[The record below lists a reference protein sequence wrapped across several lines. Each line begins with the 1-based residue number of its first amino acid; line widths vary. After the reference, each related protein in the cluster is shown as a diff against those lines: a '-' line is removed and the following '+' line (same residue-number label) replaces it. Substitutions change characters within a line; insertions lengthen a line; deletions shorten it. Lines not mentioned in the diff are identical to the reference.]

1 MDVSA
6 FYTRTASPP
15 PGAPGSAALQ
25 NAGIGA
31 GAPGGVLGF
40 LDLLFSTLGKKDEKG
55 IAPSPLAPPQNQSKA
70 NAKTDQARHDSKL
83 SVEDLLKALEGSLD
97 AATLADLRAALT
109 TLVGDVRAG
118 EKKSDLLGVLQG
130 LIEKKSETDP
140 DLAAAL
146 LNALAEPGTPAP
158 QPGLLSANTADE
170 KTAGEETSD
179 LASLLTAN
187 LTPEQI
193 ADLAQRLS
201 RKADALE
208 RGGVAF
214 LTALL
219 SQNAASADATA
230 QGANANTPPSV
241 PKPAQT
247 PVHLAAPAGSDPDA
261 PQTQNAAI
269 TLAQT
274 IARIVEETRAAAKGR
289 REARFADL
297 LLQGATELSGA
308 SVATVPGG
316 APSALS
322 ALKNLP
328 HPGKD
333 AASNLLSS
341 LSKAEGIGGLQTTL
355 SPDDALSQWLERLTA
370 PMSAGAP
377 SAPAPTGAST
387 GASVLNGAHP
397 ASQIV
402 AAAMLRATQG
412 GETKTLTVT
421 LDPPELGRVAVR
433 MEMGRDRSIK
443 AVLSVEK
450 PEALSVLQRDS
461 HLLERAL
468 QNAGFET
475 GGESLTFE
483 LAQDGGAFDH
493 GAGGHGT
500 GHGEGSG
507 TKDHSG
513 EDSVIETKMTWFIDP
528 HTGAQRYNLYV

>member
-15 PGAPGSAALQ
+15 PSASGAAALQ
-25 NAGIGA
+25 NAGLSA
-31 GAPGGVLGF
+31 SAPGGVLGF
-40 LDLLFSTLGKKDEKG
+40 LDLLFSTLGKDGKG
-55 IAPSPLAPPQNQSKA
+55 TDPSALATPQNQAKATSKA
-70 NAKTDQARHDSKL
+70 DQAQTDSKL

-97 AATLADLRAALT
+97 AAALADLRAALT
-109 TLVGDVRAG
+109 TLAGDLRAE
-118 EKKSDLLGVLQG
+118 EKRSDLLGLLQG
-130 LIEKKSETDP
+130 LIQEKSATDP
-140 DLAAAL
+140 DLAASL
-146 LNALAEPGTPAP
+146 LNALAEPRAGAP
-158 QPGLLSANTADE
+158 QPGLLSADTADQ
-170 KTAGEETSD
+170 KDSGEGASD
-179 LASLLTAN
+179 LADLLTAN

-219 SQNAASADATA
+219 SQDAASAEAAAA
-230 QGANANTPPSV
+230 QAANANIPPSV
-241 PKPAQT
+241 PTPTQT
-247 PVHLAAPAGSDPDA
+247 PVHLAAPAGSEPDA
-261 PQTQNAAI
+261 PQAQNAAL

-297 LLQGATELSGA
+297 LLQGATELSSA
-308 SVATVPGG
+308 SVATAPGG

-322 ALKNLP
+322 VLKSLP
-328 HPGKD
+328 HPDKD
-333 AASNLLSS
+333 AAANFLSS

-370 PMSAGAP
+370 PMSAGTT
-377 SAPAPTGAST
+377 SAPALTGAST
-387 GASVLNGAHP
+387 GASILSGAHP

-402 AAAMLRATQG
+402 AAAMLRTTQG

-468 QNAGFET
+468 QSAGFET

-493 GAGGHGT
+493 GSGDHGT
-500 GHGEGSG
+500 GRGESSG
-507 TKDHSG
+507 TSESSDEG
-513 EDSVIETKMTWFIDP
+513 TVTETKMTWFVDP
-528 HTGAQRYNLYV
+528 NTGVQRYNLYV